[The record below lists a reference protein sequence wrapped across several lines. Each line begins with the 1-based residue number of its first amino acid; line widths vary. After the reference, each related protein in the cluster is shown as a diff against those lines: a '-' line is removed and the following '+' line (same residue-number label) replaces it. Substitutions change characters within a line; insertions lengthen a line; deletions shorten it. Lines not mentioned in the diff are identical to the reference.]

1 MSGSRLLFPPMSE
14 GRQAFANLR
23 RGGVYGDGF
32 VSVGEIVSA
41 RRKRIAKGAWRT
53 FLQAN
58 KRVCAQLERSLPQ
71 AEPDIHAVYE
81 SFVATYLSTLPA
93 GAKVV
98 DVGGGRKCDFAKY
111 RSPRSGIKLIAV
123 DISAEELE
131 FNTDVD
137 EMRVAD
143 VTREL
148 PFDDEE
154 VDLIVSRSVLEHLQN
169 SESFIAHS
177 ARTLK
182 RGGYAIHVFPS
193 KYAPFA
199 MINRLL
205 PHPISKWL
213 LHILIP
219 GSEGRLGFRAYYD
232 RTYKSGMKRV
242 LEKHDFKIIDIKVNY
257 YQAEYFNFFVPLFV
271 LNVLYELI
279 VYGLRLEN
287 LGASV
292 LVVARKV

>member
-1 MSGSRLLFPPMSE
+1 ML
-14 GRQAFANLR
+14 
-23 RGGVYGDGF
+23 
-32 VSVGEIVSA
+32 
-41 RRKRIAKGAWRT
+41 
-53 FLQAN
+53 
-58 KRVCAQLERSLPQ
+58 
-71 AEPDIHAVYE
+71 
-81 SFVATYLSTLPA
+81 
-93 GAKVV
+93 
-98 DVGGGRKCDFAKY
+98 
-111 RSPRSGIKLIAV
+111 
-123 DISAEELE
+123 
-131 FNTDVD
+131 
-137 EMRVAD
+137 
-143 VTREL
+143 
-148 PFDDEE
+148 
-154 VDLIVSRSVLEHLQN
+154 
-169 SESFIAHS
+169 
-177 ARTLK
+177 
-182 RGGYAIHVFPS
+182 S

-292 LVVARKV
+292 LVVARGAKTIWSKGTRKREAMPLITTSAAAG